1 MKPSIRYLTTLLAVA
16 AVANAG
22 DSKALL
28 QKALFA
34 EEVEQNQAKA
44 AELYQRM
51 IDQAENAPKQLA
63 VARYHL
69 AKLKLAAGKHDEALA
84 QLQTLAADPAA
95 PAEWVAQAN
104 ALLADGRVTIKSNGE
119 MSVDQ
124 DTTTYLKDTTIDAP
138 RFTLTAA
145 GELKI
150 IYSKQADLAR
160 RKPAPAPAPAPD
172 PEAPGIA
179 SLWLPAGGSDLE
191 RINATGK
198 VVFKQ
203 KPLPGITPFEASGAA
218 ATYEPATGRITL
230 SGGSPW
236 IRREGIIT
244 RAKQANQT
252 ITINANT
259 ITFSPGGTE
268 TIISRPK
275 AEKSASTATP
285 EVMPPDPAPT
295 RH

>member
-1 MKPSIRYLTTLLAVA
+1 MKSSILYLTTLLAVA
-16 AVANAG
+16 GIATAG

-51 IDQAENAPKQLA
+51 IDQAESAPKQLA
-63 VARYHL
+63 VARYRL
-69 AKLKLAAGKHDEALA
+69 AKLKLADGKHDEALA
-84 QLQTLAADPAA
+84 QLQALAADPAA

-124 DTTTYLKDTTIDAP
+124 DTITYLKDPTIDAP

-160 RKPAPAPAPAPD
+160 RKPAPAPAPD
-172 PEAPGIA
+172 PGPPSIA
-179 SLWLPAGGSDLE
+179 ALWLPA
-191 RINATGK
+191 
-198 VVFKQ
+198 
-203 KPLPGITPFEASGAA
+203 
-218 ATYEPATGRITL
+218 
-230 SGGSPW
+230 
-236 IRREGIIT
+236 
-244 RAKQANQT
+244 
-252 ITINANT
+252 
-259 ITFSPGGTE
+259 
-268 TIISRPK
+268 
-275 AEKSASTATP
+275 TAPVART
-285 EVMPPDPAPT
+285 V
-295 RH
+295 

>member
-1 MKPSIRYLTTLLAVA
+1 MKSSILYLTTLLAVA
-16 AVANAG
+16 GIATAG

-51 IDQAENAPKQLA
+51 IDQAESAPKQLA
-63 VARYHL
+63 VARYRL
-69 AKLKLAAGKHDEALA
+69 AKLKLADGKHDEALA
-84 QLQTLAADPAA
+84 QLQALAADPAA

-124 DTTTYLKDTTIDAP
+124 DTITYLKDPTIDAP

-160 RKPAPAPAPAPD
+160 RKPAPAPAPD
-172 PEAPGIA
+172 PGPPSIA
-179 SLWLPAGGSDLE
+179 ALWLPAGGSDLE

-218 ATYEPATGRITL
+218 ATDEPATGRITL

-236 IRREGIIT
+236 IRREGIVT
-244 RAKQANQT
+244 RAKQSNQT
-252 ITINANT
+252 LTINANT
-259 ITFSPGGTE
+259 ITFSKGGTE
-268 TIISRPK
+268 TIIRQRK
-275 AEKSASTATP
+275 AEKSASAATP

>member
-1 MKPSIRYLTTLLAVA
+1 MKSSILYLTTLLAVA
-16 AVANAG
+16 GVATAG

-44 AELYQRM
+44 AALYQRM

-63 VARYHL
+63 VARFRL
-69 AKLKLAAGKHDEALA
+69 AKLHLAAGKHDEALA
-84 QLQTLAADPAA
+84 QLQALAADPAA
-95 PAEWVAQAN
+95 PADWVAQAN
-104 ALLADGRVTIKSNGE
+104 TLLADGRVTIKSAGE

-150 IYSKQADLAR
+150 IFTKQADLAR
-160 RKPAPAPAPAPD
+160 RKPAPAPD

-218 ATYEPATGRITL
+218 ATYEPATGQITL
-230 SGGSPW
+230 SGGAPW
-236 IRREGIIT
+236 IRRAGIIT
-244 RAKQANQT
+244 RAKQLNQT
-252 ITINANT
+252 LTINANSVA
-259 ITFSPGGTE
+259 FSPGGTE

-275 AEKSASTATP
+275 AAKSAPAATP